1 MLTTNHNKLTHKRE
15 EVHFEKGK
23 YISIRISGNRGSDY
37 RRTSTGDDSATTCTN
52 YGETLAIGLVVTI
65 LGMKSGVL
73 AVLLYILIGAVGMPV
88 FSGMSGGLGILVG
101 PTGGYIVGFLP
112 TAFIMGLYL
121 KKFGITIPHAIVA
134 NVIGMV
140 ITLAFG
146 TTWLKIVADLTWT
159 AAFIGGVAP
168 FIIVGLLKAVL
179 AAWLGVT
186 VRRRLKTT
194 QFIQATA

>member
-1 MLTTNHNKLTHKRE
+1 MK
-15 EVHFEKGK
+15 KG
-23 YISIRISGNRGSDY
+23 
-37 RRTSTGDDSATTCTN
+37 STYQYVLAAIGAAIIAVLAQVTIPLPLVPIT
-52 YGETLAIGLVVTI
+52 GQTLAIGLVVTI

-121 KKFGITIPHAIVA
+121 EKFGITIPHAIVA

>member
-1 MLTTNHNKLTHKRE
+1 
-15 EVHFEKGK
+15 
-23 YISIRISGNRGSDY
+23 
-37 RRTSTGDDSATTCTN
+37 
-52 YGETLAIGLVVTI
+52 
-65 LGMKSGVL
+65 
-73 AVLLYILIGAVGMPV
+73 
-88 FSGMSGGLGILVG
+88 
-101 PTGGYIVGFLP
+101 
-112 TAFIMGLYL
+112 MGLYL